1 MPHEDLEILCKRCGQ
16 VVRHRCNVLLRQ
28 ELRDL
33 LRLRPEPDAP
43 LGAAFNRQN
52 PYYSEGCE
60 KAPIFSEVFLYTL
73 LGKETA
79 RSILYRLNAVIE
91 ACGINIDQL
100 HQEADS
106 VTNEALTVE
115 KWCEMVWFR
124 SQEQEMSGQFIT
136 VLLAPALVEK
146 LDEAV
151 AEASKTPRLGR
162 ASRSS
167 ILQTLIRENLK

>member
-1 MPHEDLEILCKRCGQ
+1 
-16 VVRHRCNVLLRQ
+16 LLRK

-43 LGAAFNRQN
+43 PESVFNKEN
-52 PYYSEGCE
+52 PYYSEGDE
-60 KAPIFSEVFLYTL
+60 KAPIFSEAFLYTL

-79 RSILYRLNAVIE
+79 RSILYRLNAIIE

-100 HQEADS
+100 HREATETTKEDLAAEDWSEMQQFVRQE
-106 VTNEALTVE
+106 
-115 KWCEMVWFR
+115 R
-124 SQEQEMSGQFIT
+124 EQSGQCLTIR
-136 VLLAPALVEK
+136 LDHGLVEK

-151 AEASKTPRLGR
+151 AEASRTSKLGW

-167 ILQTLIRENLK
+167 VLQAIVGEKLA